1 MKKTLLA
8 ALFLSAHVHAADKL
22 NVVLDWFVNPDH
34 AALIVAQQKG
44 YFAAHDLDVTLEEPS
59 DPSVPPK
66 LVAAG
71 KADLAVSYQPELYI
85 QNDAGLGL
93 VRTAT
98 LVATPLN
105 TLIVS
110 EKSDIKTIADLK
122 GKTIGYSV
130 AGVEEA
136 LLTAILK
143 TGGLTLDDVKRVNVN
158 FSLAPAVMTGQ
169 VDAVIGG
176 YRNFELH
183 QMQTAGQ
190 PGRAFFIEEHGV
202 PAYDELIVIAHK
214 DRLNA
219 DLLARFNQALE
230 EATQY
235 TINHPEDAWQAF
247 IGYRKDL
254 DDDTNRAAWGET
266 LPRLA
271 HRPGALDTRRYERF
285 AAFMHGHGLIKTLP
299 TLADYAIQP

>member
-8 ALFLSAHVHAADKL
+8 AFLLAAHSHAADKL
-22 NVVLDWFVNPDH
+22 NIVLDWFVNPDH

-44 YFAAHDLDVTLEEPS
+44 YFAAHDLDVKLEEPS

-105 TLIVS
+105 TLIV
-110 EKSDIKTIADLK
+110 KADSDIRTIADLK

-143 TGGLTLDDVKRVNVN
+143 SGGLTLDDTKRVNVN

-183 QMQTAGQ
+183 QMQVAGT

-202 PAYDELIVIAHK
+202 PAYDELIIIAHK
-214 DRLNA
+214 DRVNA

-235 TINHPEDAWQAF
+235 TINHPDDAWQAF
-247 IGYRKDL
+247 VSYRKDL
-254 DDDTNRAAWGET
+254 DDDTNRAAWRET

-285 AAFMHGHGLIKTLP
+285 AQFMHEHGLIKTLP
-299 TLADYAIQP
+299 ALADYAIQP